1 MLGSCRCNAPA
12 RSSCFRTKL
21 TIGCTIHYTGNS
33 TLPIRYTTLFLVYGL
48 PFWVT
53 QSDPSIC
60 IVNCCYR
67 GCRQQSLCKGLQSTN
82 TGVFSDQVRKVTKH
96 PVGGS
101 LGLGGCFLL
110 ILLILLTMVS
120 RWMKLCVLHESV
132 TKSLQENKPSTRSPW
147 KNVPHLEG
155 PQVRSV
161 PWVKLPVDTGEL
173 RQCAQLCP
181 TALHSIPWY
190 LASNLLIYSSLRM
203 PWN

>member
-33 TLPIRYTTLFLVYGL
+33 TLTIMYTTLFLVYGL

-53 QSDPSIC
+53 EPEPSIC
-60 IVNCCYR
+60 NVNCCYR

-101 LGLGGCFLL
+101 LGPRWMFS
-110 ILLILLTMVS
+110 IKSFTMVS
-120 RWMKLCVLHESV
+120 KRMILSVLHESV
-132 TKSLQENKPSTRSPW
+132 TKSLQENKLST
-147 KNVPHLEG
+147 
-155 PQVRSV
+155 
-161 PWVKLPVDTGEL
+161 
-173 RQCAQLCP
+173 
-181 TALHSIPWY
+181 
-190 LASNLLIYSSLRM
+190 
-203 PWN
+203 